1 MEPGEAMDTF
11 NFLIA
16 MLMAVLAVQSHQN
29 WIVFGIIVIIILSS
43 RSVTTF
49 LATVIGIGVIY
60 FFSSGGDFNAYLP
73 FIVLAIVI
81 LALLIGIGKKDQQ
94 PEYYAPDY
102 GGMMG
107 GF

>member
-1 MEPGEAMDTF
+1 MDTF

-16 MLMAVLAVQSHQN
+16 MLIVILAVQYQQN
-29 WIVFGIIVIIILSS
+29 WIVFGILAVVVISS

-49 LATVIGIGVIY
+49 IASVIGTGIIY
-60 FFSSGGDFNAYLP
+60 FFSSGGNINAYLP
-73 FIVLAIVI
+73 LIVLALVI
-81 LALLIGIGKKDQQ
+81 LALLIGICKKDQQ

-102 GGMMG
+102 GGGMMDG